1 MTPGF
6 GPGGPGGGRMGKG
19 PNNAV
24 PKIPKPKS
32 IKEVPGYV
40 LKIMGDF
47 FYRLFYI
54 IKLVWDT
61 SPLILVAMLT
71 FSVVSG
77 IIPVVQA
84 FLGAE
89 LLNEL
94 AAALMQ
100 NSQRSFSPIM
110 WLLVGQFAMIFLR
123 SIISSVENI
132 VTKTAGEL
140 VTNNI
145 KTKIMAKAKGLD
157 LADFDIPEFY
167 EKLENAS
174 REAQNRPIHILQSTL
189 GMITSVIAIGSFIAV
204 LVALNPIAPFVVFL
218 LAIPSGIVSFVYRRK
233 SFRYV
238 RGHSKERRQLSY
250 YSDLM
255 VNKDVVKEIKIY
267 GLADTFAKRYK
278 EIFKAYF
285 NGLKKLF
292 IGEGAWN
299 MTFSLVS
306 ATVNCALFLYVAKG
320 VYDGILQI
328 GDYSLYTA
336 ALNNVSAGVSN
347 FIRIIVT
354 MYEGTLFIDNLI
366 EFMKRKPKLVPVLK
380 DPRIP
385 QKGTPH
391 TIEFKNVSFSY
402 PGTERKVL
410 DNISFTINS
419 GESVVL
425 VGINGA
431 GKTTLIKL
439 ITRLYDPTDGVILL
453 DGHDIREY
461 DTKELYSLYG
471 IIFQDFGKY
480 AASVSEN
487 ISFGNVN
494 KEICSA
500 DVEYAADMSGADDF
514 IGSLADGYNTP
525 LTRIFEENGIELS
538 VGQWQKLSVARAFYG
553 GNDIIIL
560 DEPTA
565 SLDALAE
572 QEIYSRFDELREGK
586 TTIFVSHRLSSA
598 TSADKIVVI
607 DGGKIAEMGN
617 HRELMELDGVY
628 CNLFT
633 TQAKRYIESADEIK
647 KHEENLH
654 GAKGIASDSPE
665 NGHESE
671 GGTNESQRI

>member
-1 MTPGF
+1 
-6 GPGGPGGGRMGKG
+6 MGKG
-19 PNNAV
+19 PNNTV
-24 PKIPKPKS
+24 PKIPKPTS
-32 IKEVPGYV
+32 IKQVPGYV
-40 LKIMGDF
+40 LKITGDF

-61 SPLILVAMLT
+61 SPLILMAMLF

-94 AAALMQ
+94 AAVFMLP
-100 NSQRSFSPIM
+100 SGDTGKSFTPIM
-110 WLLVGQFAMIFLR
+110 WLLVGQFGMIFLR

-132 VTKTAGEL
+132 VTRTAGEL
-140 VTNNI
+140 VTNHI
-145 KTKIMAKAKGLD
+145 KTKIMHKAKGLD

-174 REAQNRPIHILQSTL
+174 REAQSRPLHILSSTL
-189 GMITSVIAIGSFIAV
+189 GLITSLISVVSFITV
-204 LVALNPIAPFVVFL
+204 LAALDPIAPLVVFI
-218 LAIPSGIVSFVYRRK
+218 LAIPSGIISFVYRRK

-267 GLADTFAKRYK
+267 GLADTFTQRYK
-278 EIFKAYF
+278 EIFKKYYA
-285 NGLKKLF
+285 GLKKLF
-292 IGEGAWN
+292 VGEGAWN
-299 MTFSLVS
+299 MAVSLVS
-306 ATVNCALFLYVAKG
+306 AAVNCVLFLYIAKG
-320 VYDGILQI
+320 VYDGVLKI

-336 ALNNVSAGVSN
+336 ALNNVSTGVAG
-347 FIRIIVT
+347 FIRIVVI
-354 MYEGTLFIDNLI
+354 MYEGTLFIENLI
-366 EFMKRKPKLVPVLK
+366 EFMKRKPMLK
-380 DPRIP
+380 TIGDSPRIP
-385 QKGTPH
+385 QKGKAH

-410 DNISFTINS
+410 DGISFTINA

-439 ITRLYDPTDGVILL
+439 ITRLYDPTEGVILL

-461 DTKELYSLYG
+461 DISELYSLYG
-471 IIFQDFGKY
+471 IIFQDFGRY

-487 ISFGNVN
+487 IAFGDISKGIVDENVQ
-494 KEICSA
+494 
-500 DVEYAADMSGADDF
+500 YAAEMSGANEF
-514 IGSLADGYNTP
+514 IDKLSDEYKTP
-525 LTRIFEENGIELS
+525 LTRIFEENGTELS

-565 SLDALAE
+565 SLDAIAE
-572 QEIYSRFDELREGK
+572 QEIYSKFDELREGK

-617 HRELMELDGVY
+617 HHELMAHGGVY
-628 CNLFT
+628 HNLFT
-633 TQAKRYIESADEIK
+633 TQAKRYIESVD
-647 KHEENLH
+647 
-654 GAKGIASDSPE
+654 GT
-665 NGHESE
+665 
-671 GGTNESQRI
+671 GGGDDAEKSI